1 MSLDDIKEFA
11 NEGDYISVEEI
22 AREHQVSVCSRCN
35 GTGAI
40 YLVKNEELEYDEC
53 LPEDIPYGSEV
64 IHNECP
70 SCGGNGYEL

>member
-1 MSLDDIKEFA
+1 MSLEDIKVYA

-22 AREHQVSVCSRCN
+22 AREYQVSVCSRCN

-53 LPEDIPYGSEV
+53 SAEDIPYGAEV